1 MIPMVTSK
9 ALTFTGLA
17 VLVGF
22 VVPVLPALIAL
33 AMAGRLAVTRFIVTE
48 LGGKQIAAAG
58 GRPSIVFLLIA
69 AVLGSALLL
78 WFYIDNESLHGRLL
92 VFIGVPIA
100 LMAGCALGNAVAKKM
115 EVPTVQ
121 GKVTTGG
128 AANDK
133 LTHGAPS
140 VADNAIEVS
149 LNPLGS
155 HPTPW
160 RNNALH
166 IDDASTVHHVQ
177 HGEGVASNVNNK
189 FIQAIA
195 MGA

>member
-1 MIPMVTSK
+1 MEAGKERGKRRHGEGWNGTRCAS
-9 ALTFTGLA
+9 LW
-17 VLVGF
+17 
-22 VVPVLPALIAL
+22 IAL
-33 AMAGRLAVTRFIVTE
+33 HMPQITAEG
-48 LGGKQIAAAG
+48 LGPDLRGQ
-58 GRPSIVFLLIA
+58 RE
-69 AVLGSALLL
+69 ALQD
-78 WFYIDNESLHGRLL
+78 F
-92 VFIGVPIA
+92 
-100 LMAGCALGNAVAKKM
+100 
-115 EVPTVQ
+115 VQ
-121 GKVTTGG
+121 
-128 AANDK
+128 
-133 LTHGAPS
+133 H

>member
-1 MIPMVTSK
+1 MVTSK

-100 LMAGCALGNAVAKKM
+100 LMAGYALGNAVAN
-115 EVPTVQ
+115 Q
-121 GKVTTGG
+121 
-128 AANDK
+128 NQSD
-133 LTHGAPS
+133 
-140 VADNAIEVS
+140 
-149 LNPLGS
+149 
-155 HPTPW
+155 
-160 RNNALH
+160 
-166 IDDASTVHHVQ
+166 
-177 HGEGVASNVNNK
+177 
-189 FIQAIA
+189 QARPA
-195 MGA
+195 HDRMGAKS